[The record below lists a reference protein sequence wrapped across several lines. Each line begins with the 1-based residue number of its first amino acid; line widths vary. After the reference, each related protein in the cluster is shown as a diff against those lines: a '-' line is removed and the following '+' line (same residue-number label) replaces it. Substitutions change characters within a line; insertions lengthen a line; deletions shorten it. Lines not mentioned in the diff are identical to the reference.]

1 LPSIEGFTPAPPP
14 PSMNNSNNLQA
25 IIDKIK
31 GKVTNPIL
39 KDNFTIE
46 NISNFFANFI
56 SGNQFMN
63 NLEVKELAEMHKVEV
78 KDLLKVKGD
87 AQIENLSVNKL
98 NTHVLSIDG
107 DEIMF
112 NPDAIMKMKNSKV
125 SFKIKDIFEVITFMK
140 YIVKICG
147 SKLESCDFNTLI
159 KNHNASQIMQI
170 ISAFQKK
177 EDQMLDGERKKL
189 KEMEDKEKAREIEL
203 KTKMEAKEKLEIKK
217 LEKKENLRKT
227 EVPNFKESIY
237 VFIF

>member
-1 LPSIEGFTPAPPP
+1 
-14 PSMNNSNNLQA
+14 MNNGNNLQA

-39 KDNFTIE
+39 KDNFTID
-46 NISNFFANFI
+46 NIANFFANFI

-63 NLEVKELAEMHKVEV
+63 NLEVKEMAEIHKVDV
-78 KDLLKVKGD
+78 KDILKVKGE
-87 AQIENLSVNKL
+87 AQIENLTVNKL

-107 DEIMF
+107 DEILF
-112 NPDAIMKMKNSKV
+112 NPEAIMKMKNSKV

-147 SKLESCDFNTLI
+147 SKLENCDFNTLI

-177 EDQMLDGERKKL
+177 EDLMLEGERKKL
-189 KEMEDKEKAREIEL
+189 KDLEEKEIAREKEQKAKI
-203 KTKMEAKEKLEIKK
+203 EAKEKLEIKN

-227 EVPNFKESIY
+227 DVPKFKESIL
-237 VFIF
+237 

>member
-1 LPSIEGFTPAPPP
+1 MPSFEDFTPAPPP
-14 PSMNNSNNLQA
+14 PRINNSNNLQA

-46 NISNFFANFI
+46 NIANFFANFI

-78 KDLLKVKGD
+78 KDLLKVKGE
-87 AQIENLSVNKL
+87 AQIENLTVNKL
-98 NTHVLSIDG
+98 NTNVLSIDG
-107 DEIMF
+107 DEIVF
-112 NPDAIMKMKNSKV
+112 NPEAAMKLKNSKV
-125 SFKIKDIFEVITFMK
+125 SFRIKDIFEVITFMK

-147 SKLESCDFNTLI
+147 SKLENCDFNTLI

-177 EDQMLDGERKKL
+177 EDQMLEGERKKL
-189 KEMEDKEKAREIEL
+189 KDLEEKEKEKEKIREMEL
-203 KTKMEAKEKLEIKK
+203 KAKEKTEIKK
-217 LEKKENLRKT
+217 LEKKVNLRKT
-227 EVPNFKESIY
+227 EVPNFKESI
-237 VFIF
+237 